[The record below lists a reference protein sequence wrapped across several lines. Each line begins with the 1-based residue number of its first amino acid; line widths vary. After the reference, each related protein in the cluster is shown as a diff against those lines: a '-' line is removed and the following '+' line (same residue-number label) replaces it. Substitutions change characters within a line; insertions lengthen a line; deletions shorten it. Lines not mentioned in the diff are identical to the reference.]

1 MGHLRLIT
9 NNPTQGGKDGT
20 VTPIP
25 TTTIPINAIVN
36 TGTANHSLVK
46 VALRC
51 DEGYMTTGAWEVSFI
66 GTTSARWSVADGML
80 YPTEE
85 MAETATYSSSLTLDS
100 VIKNTN
106 RVLWLKASTDGVEG
120 NVVDTSVSL
129 RVWGRTVPSGG
140 GS

>member
-9 NNPTQGGKDGT
+9 NNPTQGSTDGA

-25 TTTIPINAIVN
+25 TATIPINAIVN

-51 DEGYMTTGAWEVSFI
+51 DDGYMTTGVWEVSFV
-66 GTTSARWSVADGML
+66 GTTAARWSVADGAL

-85 MAETATYSSSLTLDS
+85 LAEAATYTPSLTLS
-100 VIKNTN
+100 NVIKNTN

-140 GS
+140 A

>member
-9 NNPTQGGKDGT
+9 NNPTQGDKDGT

-36 TGTANHSLVK
+36 TGEANHSLVK

-51 DEGYMTTGAWEVSFI
+51 DEGYMTTGDWEVSFI
-66 GTTSARWSVADGML
+66 GTTANNWSVADGAF

-85 MAETATYSSSLTLDS
+85 LAETATYTDSLTLNN
-100 VIKNTN
+100 VISNRN

-140 GS
+140 A

>member
-36 TGTANHSLVK
+36 TGTANHTLVK

-51 DEGYMTTGAWEVSFI
+51 DVGYMTTGEWEVSFV
-66 GTTSARWSVADGML
+66 GTTAARWSVADG
-80 YPTEE
+80 
-85 MAETATYSSSLTLDS
+85 LDRRAL
-100 VIKNTN
+100 VALHHGGLIPAVGVRKE
-106 RVLWLKASTDGVEG
+106 RQAVLAQLA
-120 NVVDTSVSL
+120 L
-129 RVWGRTVPSGG
+129 
-140 GS
+140 

>member
-1 MGHLRLIT
+1 MGYIRLVI

-46 VALRC
+46 IALRC
-51 DEGYMTTGAWEVSFI
+51 DDGYMTAGAWEVSFV
-66 GTTSARWSVADGML
+66 GTTAARWSVADGAL

-85 MAETATYSSSLTLDS
+85 LAETATYTPSLTLS
-100 VIKNTN
+100 NVIGNTN
-106 RVLWLKASTDGVEG
+106 RELWLKASTDGAEG
-120 NVVDTSVSL
+120 SVVDTSVSL

-140 GS
+140 A

>member
-51 DEGYMTTGAWEVSFI
+51 DVGYMTTGAREVSFV
-66 GTTSARWSVADGML
+66 GTTAARWSVADGAL

-85 MAETATYSSSLTLDS
+85 LAEAATYTPSLTLS
-100 VIKNTN
+100 NAVQT
-106 RVLWLKASTDGVEG
+106 ASCG
-120 NVVDTSVSL
+120 
-129 RVWGRTVPSGG
+129 
-140 GS
+140 

>member
-36 TGTANHSLVK
+36 TGDANHSLVK

-51 DEGYMTTGAWEVSFI
+51 DDGYMTTGDWEVSFI
-66 GTTSARWSVADGML
+66 GTTSTRWSVADGML
-80 YPTEE
+80 YPTED

-129 RVWGRTVPSGG
+129 RIWGRTVPSGG
-140 GS
+140 A

>member
-25 TTTIPINAIVN
+25 TTAIPINAIVN

-51 DEGYMTTGAWEVSFI
+51 DDDYMTTGAWEVSFV
-66 GTTSARWSVADGML
+66 GTTAARWNVADGAL
-80 YPTEE
+80 YPTDEL
-85 MAETATYSSSLTLDS
+85 AETATYTPSLTLSD
-100 VIKNTN
+100 VIGNTN
-106 RVLWLKASTDGVEG
+106 RVLWLKASTDGAEG
-120 NVVDTSVSL
+120 SVVDTSVSL

-140 GS
+140 A

>member
-1 MGHLRLIT
+1 MGHLRLVT

-36 TGTANHSLVK
+36 TGGANHTLVK

-51 DEGYMTTGAWEVSFI
+51 DDGYLTTGAWEVSVVV
-66 GTTSARWSVADGML
+66 TTAHRWSVADGAL

-85 MAETATYSSSLTLDS
+85 PAETATYSSSLTLSD
-100 VIKNTN
+100 VIGSTN
-106 RVLWLKASTDGVEG
+106 RVLWLKASTDGAEG
-120 NVVDTSVSL
+120 SVVDTSVSL

-140 GS
+140 A

>member
-1 MGHLRLIT
+1 MGHLRLVT

-25 TTTIPINAIVN
+25 TTAIPINAIVN
-36 TGTANHSLVK
+36 TGAANHSLVK

-51 DEGYMTTGAWEVSFI
+51 DDGYMTTGVWEVSFV
-66 GTTSARWSVADGML
+66 GTTDRRWSVADGAL
-80 YPTEE
+80 CPNEE
-85 MAETATYSSSLTLDS
+85 FAETATYTDSLTLND

-129 RVWGRTVPSGG
+129 RVWGRTVPNGG
-140 GS
+140 T

>member
-1 MGHLRLIT
+1 
-9 NNPTQGGKDGT
+9 
-20 VTPIP
+20 
-25 TTTIPINAIVN
+25 
-36 TGTANHSLVK
+36 
-46 VALRC
+46 
-51 DEGYMTTGAWEVSFI
+51 
-66 GTTSARWSVADGML
+66 ML
-80 YPTEE
+80 YPTED

>member
-20 VTPIP
+20 VTQIP

-51 DEGYMTTGAWEVSFI
+51 DEGYMTTGDWEVSFV
-66 GTTSARWSVADGML
+66 GTTANRWAIADGAL

-85 MAETATYSSSLTLDS
+85 LAETATYADSLTLSD
-100 VIKNTN
+100 VIRNTN

-129 RVWGRTVPSGG
+129 RIWGRTVPSGG
-140 GS
+140 A

>member
-1 MGHLRLIT
+1 MGHLRLIM
-9 NNPTQGGKDGT
+9 NNPTQGDKDGT

-36 TGTANHSLVK
+36 TGEANHSFVK

-51 DEGYMTTGAWEVSFI
+51 DDDYMTTGEWEVSFI
-66 GTTSARWSVADGML
+66 GTTAARWSVADGAL

-85 MAETATYSSSLTLDS
+85 LAETATYTDSLTLSD
-100 VIKNTN
+100 VIRNTN

-120 NVVDTSVSL
+120 NVVDASVSL
-129 RVWGRTVPSGG
+129 RIWGRTVPNGG
-140 GS
+140 A

>member
-1 MGHLRLIT
+1 MGHLRLII

-36 TGTANHSLVK
+36 TGEANHTLVK

-51 DEGYMTTGAWEVSFI
+51 DVGHMTTGAWEVSFV
-66 GTTSARWSVADGML
+66 GTTATRWSVADGVL

-85 MAETATYSSSLTLDS
+85 LAEAATYTPSLTLS
-100 VIKNTN
+100 NVISSTN
-106 RVLWLKASTDGVEG
+106 HVLWLKASTDGAED
-120 NVVDTSVSL
+120 NAVDTSVLL
-129 RVWGRTVPSGG
+129 RVWGRTVPNGG
-140 GS
+140 A

>member
-9 NNPTQGGKDGT
+9 NNPTQGGTDGT

-25 TTTIPINAIVN
+25 AATIPINAIVN

-51 DEGYMTTGAWEVSFI
+51 DEGYMTTGDWEVSFI
-66 GTTSARWSVADGML
+66 GTTANNWSVADGAF

-85 MAETATYSSSLTLDS
+85 LAETATYTDSLTLSD
-100 VIKNTN
+100 VIRNTN
-106 RVLWLKASTDGVEG
+106 RVLWLKASTDGVES